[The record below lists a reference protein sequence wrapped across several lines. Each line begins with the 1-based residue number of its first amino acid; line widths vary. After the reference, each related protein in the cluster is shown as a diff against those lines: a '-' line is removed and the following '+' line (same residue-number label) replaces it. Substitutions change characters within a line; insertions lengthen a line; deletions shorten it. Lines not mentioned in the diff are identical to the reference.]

1 MKKFQVSTHLKQH
14 VNIQEFPPIE
24 VDEKGLFLK
33 CAILE
38 KKVGDKFMKLSKIG
52 FFYGMFY
59 S

>member
-38 KKVGDKFMKLSKIG
+38 KKVGDKFMKLS
-52 FFYGMFY
+52 
-59 S
+59 